1 MNSNE
6 TTNNPLQFHLYPIW
20 QHRTCSLFWEQICA
34 GVLSFVY
41 ICIAVGDPVIKKGE
55 LTLTGLTLLHVCA
68 CPSQNQDFQRH
79 MSWSFFF
86 CVFNELMWEVIV
98 RFVDVSG
105 IVDHHG
111 KNFLLICQGIK
122 MLTRF
127 DMNATCPE
135 FTKP

>member
-1 MNSNE
+1 
-6 TTNNPLQFHLYPIW
+6 
-20 QHRTCSLFWEQICA
+20 
-34 GVLSFVY
+34 
-41 ICIAVGDPVIKKGE
+41 
-55 LTLTGLTLLHVCA
+55 
-68 CPSQNQDFQRH
+68 
-79 MSWSFFF
+79 
-86 CVFNELMWEVIV
+86 MWEVIV